1 LTTCD
6 GAPPTLANDALLWPT
21 YANVGDLTTLETTPL
36 DQRGLPS
43 STYDLLARAA
53 RLWPDRTAFSVLPDA
68 SHWTEPVRAN
78 YAALLARVHS
88 TAQALHH
95 LGVGRR
101 DAVAIISPNCLELL
115 FTLLACEAIGIAAP
129 MNPNLS
135 VEHMEQLVKAS
146 GARWI
151 IAAGPQLD
159 ATVWNKARTLATS
172 AKINTLL
179 ALQPTGEPELSA
191 HQPSTSLPSPSPQGT
206 DVASYFHTGGTTGS
220 PKLAAHTHHNEV
232 ANAWM
237 IAAREVLGDETVMF
251 GALPLFHVNAL
262 LVTTLAP
269 LFKAQEVVWAGPLGY
284 RDPELFGVFWRLVEQ
299 YRITSMSGV
308 PTIYAALSRVPIDA
322 DISSLQFAVVGAAPL
337 SRSVRQAFQDHTGV
351 RLCEGYGL
359 TEATCASALN
369 FPDYDRPDSVGQ
381 RLPYQ
386 HIKAVHYDPTTG
398 TTIDLEPGERGVLL
412 IKGPTIFPGYVT
424 AGPLGPELE
433 RGERVVDGWLNTG
446 DLGCIDLDGFVS
458 LTGRAKD
465 LIIRGGHNIDPAT
478 IEEALISHP
487 FVEAVGAVGS
497 PDPHA
502 GEVPVAYAVL
512 NKGSS
517 VDPEEL
523 IEWTAARVPEPAA
536 APRSVV
542 IVESLPV
549 TDVGKPFKP
558 ELRRD
563 ATHRAVT
570 RAVSSNSTEFTGT
583 ILTRLVDG
591 NVVVQVT
598 GNVDEEMRRILD
610 SFPISW
616 NSEDARS

>member
-1 LTTCD
+1 
-6 GAPPTLANDALLWPT
+6 
-21 YANVGDLTTLETTPL
+21 
-36 DQRGLPS
+36 
-43 STYDLLARAA
+43 
-53 RLWPDRTAFSVLPDA
+53 
-68 SHWTEPVRAN
+68 
-78 YAALLARVHS
+78 
-88 TAQALHH
+88 
-95 LGVGRR
+95 
-101 DAVAIISPNCLELL
+101 
-115 FTLLACEAIGIAAP
+115 
-129 MNPNLS
+129 
-135 VEHMEQLVKAS
+135 
-146 GARWI
+146 
-151 IAAGPQLD
+151 
-159 ATVWNKARTLATS
+159 
-172 AKINTLL
+172 
-179 ALQPTGEPELSA
+179 
-191 HQPSTSLPSPSPQGT
+191 
-206 DVASYFHTGGTTGS
+206 
-220 PKLAAHTHHNEV
+220 
-232 ANAWM
+232 
-237 IAAREVLGDETVMF
+237 
-251 GALPLFHVNAL
+251 
-262 LVTTLAP
+262 
-269 LFKAQEVVWAGPLGY
+269 
-284 RDPELFGVFWRLVEQ
+284 
-299 YRITSMSGV
+299 
-308 PTIYAALSRVPIDA
+308 
-322 DISSLQFAVVGAAPL
+322 
-337 SRSVRQAFQDHTGV
+337 
-351 RLCEGYGL
+351 
-359 TEATCASALN
+359 
-369 FPDYDRPDSVGQ
+369 
-381 RLPYQ
+381 
-386 HIKAVHYDPTTG
+386 VHYDPTTG